1 MVLVALIF
9 FLALSVLPPPATAAA
24 NWYNISWPYR
34 QNITIN
40 KAYVNGTGITL
51 TNFPVLVSITDT
63 YLTSSLVQSNG
74 NDIVFTASDGTTKL
88 SHEIESF
95 TQGTG
100 TLVAWVNVPS
110 LPNSTNTT
118 IYMYYG
124 NLTVSNQQNAT
135 GVWDSNYN
143 AVWHLSQN
151 PAGTAPQELD
161 STSNVNSATNG
172 GGNMTAAQQVQAKI
186 DGGLTFN
193 GVNNCLTTNYVQT
206 AVVNY
211 TIETWVKTSTTNLQ
225 QVIVQDRG
233 TDTATNGTG
242 QSLTLSVGGT
252 YPSAAGTPGDVAYG
266 LDSNGIYIGDY
277 STKVVNDN
285 NWHMVDWHMEWPFGY
300 CGKCHPV
307 HYLY

>member
-1 MVLVALIF
+1 MIPSSPDFPFDYRAGCVIRKKVQFHETWLPVSRRMVLVALIF
-9 FLALSVLPPPATAAA
+9 LLALSFLPPPATAAA

-40 KAYVNGTGITL
+40 KAYVNGTGVIF

-63 YLTSSLVQSNG
+63 YLTSSQVQSNG
-74 NDIVFTASDGTTKL
+74 NDILFTASDGVTKL
-88 SHEIESF
+88 SHEIENF

-143 AVWHLSQN
+143 AVWHFAQN

-161 STSNVNSATNG
+161 IPPMPT
-172 GGNMTAAQQVQAKI
+172 
-186 DGGLTFN
+186 
-193 GVNNCLTTNYVQT
+193 
-206 AVVNY
+206 
-211 TIETWVKTSTTNLQ
+211 LQ
-225 QVIVQDRG
+225 Q
-233 TDTATNGTG
+233 TG
-242 QSLTLSVGGT
+242 VE
-252 YPSAAGTPGDVAYG
+252 
-266 LDSNGIYIGDY
+266 I
-277 STKVVNDN
+277 
-285 NWHMVDWHMEWPFGY
+285 
-300 CGKCHPV
+300 
-307 HYLY
+307 